1 MNDLSVGATH
11 AIVWGTMVALF
22 AYVILNV
29 FWFGQRLT
37 VKEIIK
43 PTESS
48 LSARGEFGWFGIS
61 MSLFATI
68 VGPWVLF
75 SLPEVAVFGGW
86 FGVFGYTFSSMIPL
100 TILAIFGPI
109 VWRNSP
115 HDCLTFTDYALHRF
129 GRPTQLL
136 MIAAGLFNTFIGL
149 TAHFTSIGLT
159 LPLLSPSFPT
169 YGGVIPVALL
179 TTAYVF
185 LGGLR
190 ASISTDKIQGVA
202 LFVLILTC
210 GTVVAT
216 SIGAAKTNKD
226 VRIGFLLASI
236 LIVPIFFLLGV
247 IGLLALADDPDS
259 FPQYASVAF
268 FVLLKKLPVGWTVL
282 VAILTVLAVS
292 SSVDSSQNALASF
305 VGRELTIRNH
315 NPLWALIFAAAVSAP
330 AAVLGCYGWSVFEL
344 FLIGNL
350 VTGAFMSPLFLG
362 LWSGTTQLGAFSGCI
377 VGLMTIF
384 IVGWSYTR
392 NFVEGLTW
400 ITLPWGYDEPS
411 AIVTYFTVPFA
422 SLATCMIVSLIDNKV
437 SRRPQT
443 SLTHSSQTNENETVK
458 NTPRLPVNSFET
470 PHPPHSPDSSGE

>member
-1 MNDLSVGATH
+1 
-11 AIVWGTMVALF
+11 
-22 AYVILNV
+22 
-29 FWFGQRLT
+29 
-37 VKEIIK
+37 
-43 PTESS
+43 
-48 LSARGEFGWFGIS
+48 
-61 MSLFATI
+61 
-68 VGPWVLF
+68 
-75 SLPEVAVFGGW
+75 
-86 FGVFGYTFSSMIPL
+86 MIPL

-216 SIGAAKTNKD
+216 SVSITKEEWDEAAVWSEEGLTTLVVLCVSILPSGLLDSTSWQRIGAAKTNKD